1 VGGTEK
7 SLEVVKRAKK
17 APTGSDLPW
26 IFAIKD
32 FMRISVSLNFI
43 APFIIYFFHVRMPCI
58 EKI

>member
-32 FMRISVSLNFI
+32 FCFQVYYDLRVSFKDHTSEVWI
-43 APFIIYFFHVRMPCI
+43 
-58 EKI
+58 